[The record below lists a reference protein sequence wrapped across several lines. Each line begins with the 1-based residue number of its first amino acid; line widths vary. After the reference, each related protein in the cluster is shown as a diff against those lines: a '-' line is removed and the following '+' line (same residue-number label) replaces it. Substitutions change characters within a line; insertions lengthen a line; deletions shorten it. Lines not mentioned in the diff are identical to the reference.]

1 MNMQPTATAAETI
14 GNTTHAAF
22 ARVRAD
28 LAPRVLGRQNLVDR
42 LLRGDATHPASGAE
56 HRSGKRSCR
65 GCNHGRSQCSAGKII
80 SCRPTRQSNTPFHLI
95 LRYQRGDKVMATVKF
110 DIRGDRWR
118 VYSSKPVTAA
128 MTGQRR
134 ARMEDAEG
142 NVLSTQEFL
151 VTNP

>member
-1 MNMQPTATAAETI
+1 
-14 GNTTHAAF
+14 
-22 ARVRAD
+22 
-28 LAPRVLGRQNLVDR
+28 
-42 LLRGDATHPASGAE
+42 
-56 HRSGKRSCR
+56 
-65 GCNHGRSQCSAGKII
+65 
-80 SCRPTRQSNTPFHLI
+80 